1 MARKQ
6 KPTVQTNDCDQLHI
20 SAELARQGEDT
31 NGEIVSANL
40 RALEPVYFTAMLEE
54 ARLFDVV
61 DRLVAMFTRGL
72 LPLGPGRAG
81 AVLYHHWKGDHSRLT
96 IDQRRTVYARAFGLP
111 GGDANARPN
120 HDFNDLWLRFVSIVG
135 MYSAELQSLPP
146 SDRSVSAEE
155 VLVSGRDLAIN
166 LSTHGHGL
174 AWFAA
179 RDFKPEIQQVIELLS
194 DTELQSAFD
203 AKDEWQVI
211 SRVAVTE
218 LGAKPNV
225 PRAHTRAQSGVII
238 LRWLANRRARLLR
251 PRSANILKHEDICE
265 GRTAAS
271 QNKKA
276 TVHPTDADLVTAC
289 EQWLGVS
296 ATQEAELKDPVAPAP
311 QEEPR
316 HEVA

>member
-1 MARKQ
+1 
-6 KPTVQTNDCDQLHI
+6 
-20 SAELARQGEDT
+20 
-31 NGEIVSANL
+31 
-40 RALEPVYFTAMLEE
+40 
-54 ARLFDVV
+54 
-61 DRLVAMFTRGL
+61 
-72 LPLGPGRAG
+72 
-81 AVLYHHWKGDHSRLT
+81 
-96 IDQRRTVYARAFGLP
+96 VYARAFGLP
-111 GGDANARPN
+111 GGDVSVIPN
-120 HDFNDLWLRFVSIVG
+120 REFNDLWVSFVSIVG

-146 SDRSVSAEE
+146 GERSVGPEE
-155 VLVSGRDLAIN
+155 VLVSGRDLALN
-166 LSTHGHGL
+166 LSTHGQGL

-179 RDFKPEIQQVIELLS
+179 RDLKPESQQVIDLLS
-194 DTELQSAFD
+194 DVELQNAFD

-211 SRVAVTE
+211 YKVAATE
-218 LGAKPNV
+218 LGARPNV

-296 ATQEAELKDPVAPAP
+296 GTQEAELKEPAAPVS
-311 QEEPR
+311 QE
-316 HEVA
+316 